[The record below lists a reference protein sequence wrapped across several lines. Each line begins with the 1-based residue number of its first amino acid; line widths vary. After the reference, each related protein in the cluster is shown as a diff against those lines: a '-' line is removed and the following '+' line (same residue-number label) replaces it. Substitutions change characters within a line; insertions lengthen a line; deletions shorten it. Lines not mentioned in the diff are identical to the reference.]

1 MTPLRQ
7 RQGSAQTVV
16 IPAPVGGLNTR
27 DALDAMKPTD
37 AIGMTNL
44 YVAPDGVRI
53 RRGHTTFRTGVGSGA
68 VETIAEYRAGT
79 TQKLIAAGGGAV
91 YDATV
96 QAPTSLAT
104 GFSEDAWQTAMMED
118 SSAGAVL
125 GMVNGADTPQYFNGT
140 ALNSLTITGVTG
152 STLSGIFVF
161 KSRSYFW
168 SQNSQSF
175 WYSAVNRMG
184 DAVTAFPLG
193 RVSAIAGNML
203 AMSSIS
209 MDAGSG
215 PDDFAVF
222 IMTSGDVLVYQGSN
236 PGDAND
242 WALVG
247 IFKTA
252 APVNI
257 RSVTKWGGDC
267 LILTRRGLVSVKKM
281 MGAASEEDTTVSNR
295 ISPTLIGAVTAAIDL
310 DGIELEPFGTD
321 DILIVN
327 TPRSAATFD
336 QYVMSLSNGAWGGP
350 WQSIPARCW
359 GVYDSRLFAGGV
371 DGTIWEYTGVND
383 NGTAIS
389 ADAQT
394 AFNVVGK
401 RGRIKHLSALR
412 PVVTAS
418 GSVSAAAAA
427 QFDYRAALVGTPE
440 AILAQSLNWEDDDEL
455 WEVDSIAWG
464 DEDESTD
471 GMWFLGEGHGYAA
484 SVRLAFSANGSAR
497 WESTALQVYEG
508 AGWL

>member
-1 MTPLRQ
+1 MIKQ
-7 RQGSAQTVV
+7 RQGTATTVV
-16 IPAPVGGLNTR
+16 IPSPVGGLNTR

-37 AIGMTNL
+37 AISMVNL
-44 YVAPDGVRI
+44 YVAPDGVRV
-53 RRGHTTFRTGVGSGA
+53 RRGHATYRTGVGTGA
-68 VETIAEYRAGT
+68 VETLAEYHAGAT
-79 TQKLIAAGGGAV
+79 RKLIAAGGGAI

-96 QAPTSLAT
+96 QAPTSLGT
-104 GFSEDAWQTAMMED
+104 GFTGNAWQTAMMED

-125 GMVNGADTPQYFNGT
+125 GMVNGLDTPQYFTGS
-140 ALNSLTITGVTG
+140 ALNSLTISGVTG

-161 KSRSYFW
+161 KNRSYFW
-168 SQNSQSF
+168 NQDTQSF

-184 DAVTAFPLG
+184 DALTAFPLG
-193 RVSAIAGNML
+193 RVSAIAGNL
-203 AMSSIS
+203 LTMSSIS

-215 PDDFAVF
+215 LDDFAVF
-222 IMTSGDVLVYQGSN
+222 IMSSGDVLVYQGSN

-257 RSVTKWGGDC
+257 RSVAKWGGDC
-267 LILTRRGLVSVKKM
+267 LVLTRRGLVSVKKM

-295 ISPTLIGAVTAAIDL
+295 ISPTLIGAVTASIDL
-310 DGIELEPFGTD
+310 DGIELRPFGTD
-321 DILIVN
+321 DILVVN
-327 TPRSAATFD
+327 TPRSATTFD

-350 WQSIPARCW
+350 WQSIPARTW
-359 GVYDSRLFAGGV
+359 GTYDSRLFAGGV

-383 NGTAIS
+383 DGEEIES
-389 ADAQT
+389 DAQT

-401 RGRIKHLSALR
+401 RGKIKHLSALR

-418 GSVSAAAAA
+418 GSVSAAAVA
-427 QFDYRAALVGTPE
+427 QFDYRATSVGDPS
-440 AILAQSLNWEDDDEL
+440 AILTQSLTWEEDDEL

-464 DEDESTD
+464 DEDETTD
-471 GMWFLGEGHGYAA
+471 GTWFLADGHGYAA
-484 SVRLAFSANGSAR
+484 SVRLVMSVNGSAR

-508 AGWL
+508 SGWL